1 MRAEFNR
8 VSADTRT
15 HFLFSPLYR
24 VAYSLPCELAN
35 VKEDAARDL
44 SMLVGS
50 DREESVGGPEEES
63 RESRRG
69 PRLSWLIPAVVA
81 AGLAAVLVAV
91 SVSATRT
98 QEGGSAGSE
107 ELGVAVVGAPAPDF
121 EVELLSGG
129 RFSLRDSYGK
139 VVLVNFWGTWCLPC
153 EKEMPLLQRA
163 SEEFAEDLVVV
174 GLAVNDSRSAVA
186 DFVAKRAI
194 GFPIALD
201 DGRVAGYYL
210 VTGFPTSV
218 LVGRDGRV
226 VSRVSKAFPDYESL
240 AAQIR
245 VALKR

>member
-1 MRAEFNR
+1 M
-8 VSADTRT
+8 T
-15 HFLFSPLYR
+15 
-24 VAYSLPCELAN
+24 
-35 VKEDAARDL
+35 
-44 SMLVGS
+44 VGS
-50 DREESVGGPEEES
+50 DRETSVGGAGGES
-63 RESRRG
+63 GENRRG

-81 AGLAAVLVAV
+81 AGLAAVLVAI

-98 QEGGSAGSE
+98 QEGGSASSD

-129 RFSLRDSYGK
+129 TFSLRNVSGK
-139 VVLVNFWGTWCLPC
+139 VVLINFWGTWCPPC

-163 SEEFAEDLVVV
+163 SEEFAQDLVVV

-194 GFPIALD
+194 EFPIALD

-240 AAQIR
+240 TAHIR
-245 VALKR
+245 VALEG